1 MQVAK
6 LKQKNAAAA
15 ANYQH
20 QENNIINEIKSDLSR
35 DSSHRAKQNA
45 AIKYSDWFYN
55 QHGHDY
61 SLHNQKTCAQKT
73 IDIVGIDVNTAVE
86 IQYRVI
92 RAYEIAEGILNARET
107 IQQHHLTASS
117 LINQQ
122 LTSQVQNLSINTPQV
137 PASESINSRHGGK
150 VVGTSQVGVDQEGTS
165 LAVSKAISDAQAFP
179 NYNNSYNSLGDT
191 RAINLASSGVKDSDL
206 SKFCAVINSYTFN
219 LEALYLNNN
228 AIGNSG
234 IAELIPAIKGSKYT
248 MYRQF
253 ENGQSVYPPRI
264 VAEDLRFLNY
274 KYDPSNPKFIT
285 QNVVFLNLCNNN
297 IGDRGAKTLA
307 DALKSGELQST
318 KSIDV
323 SGNNITK
330 TGEGALIK
338 ALKHPITQSVMIAVK
353 RTLDLKTMI
362 SGSKEEKQAIIK
374 ETLQTAQN
382 NGVDVKNIAVSKG
395 LYDKIVNFAK
405 ITRDFSWGFAK
416 CNILPEDSTSLA
428 ADVITAKIS
437 KKAIAVTTGIDAVVC
452 LFDTVGEVSTSAEGV
467 QFIRDLDL
475 CGANSVI
482 DSIE

>member
-1 MQVAK
+1 MQ
-6 LKQKNAAAA
+6 
-15 ANYQH
+15 
-20 QENNIINEIKSDLSR
+20 EIDIINQIKSDLSR

-92 RAYEIAEGILNARET
+92 RAYTIAENLQAVHET

-137 PASESINSRHGGK
+137 PQAPASESINSRHGGK

-165 LAVSKAISDAQAFP
+165 LAVNKAISDAKAFP

-228 AIGNSG
+228 SIGNNG

-264 VAEDLRFLNY
+264 VAEDLRFLSY
-274 KYDPSNPKFIT
+274 KKYDPSNPKFIT

-297 IGDRGAKTLA
+297 IGDRGAKTIS
-307 DALKSGELQST
+307 DALTSGELQST

-323 SGNNITK
+323 SGNSITK
-330 TGEGALIK
+330 TGEGYLTK
-338 ALKHPITQSVMIAVK
+338 ALKSATVQDIIVLTQRLNNNSKLIF
-353 RTLDLKTMI
+353 
-362 SGSKEEKQAIIK
+362 GSKEERKVELKKFIQLSKAKGIDSDHIVVDTTFLGKIK
-374 ETLQTAQN
+374 NTINQ
-382 NGVDVKNIAVSKG
+382 GAV
-395 LYDKIVNFAK
+395 AK
-405 ITRDFSWGFAK
+405 LAVTGFAK
-416 CNILPEDSTSLA
+416 CHWSLEDVATDYA
-428 ADVITAKIS
+428 QDKIMAKIPGKLATVFRTIGKTLDVKS
-437 KKAIAVTTGIDAVVC
+437 MVSCYIEATDQAWSSEVGLSAVHHELCVM
-452 LFDTVGEVSTSAEGV
+452 GEQE
-467 QFIRDLDL
+467 F
-475 CGANSVI
+475 CG
-482 DSIE
+482 E